1 MNEQQQAASTLS
13 SFPSHAFDRLLRR
26 AALNTRLIR
35 AVRAGGFEV
44 SERAEFSAIGETAGA
59 LWQVLSED
67 GPMTLA
73 SLIEEVS
80 VPESLFFMA
89 VGWLARE
96 EKVEMEPR
104 GGDYEIRL
112 R

>member
-1 MNEQQQAASTLS
+1 MNEHQQAANTLS
-13 SFPSHAFDRLLRR
+13 PFSSDAFDRLLRR
-26 AALNTRLIR
+26 AALHTRVVR
-35 AVRAGGFEV
+35 AVRAGGFQA
-44 SERAEFSAIGETAGA
+44 SDRAEFSPIGETAGV

-67 GPMTLA
+67 GPMTVA
-73 SLIEEVS
+73 NLIEEVS

-96 EKVEMEPR
+96 EKVEIEPR